1 MSTNHPNRSKKPGE
15 GVNPTIEEIQTARIN
30 AGLSQRTA
38 GELIWCST
46 HAFEQW
52 EAGDRRMP
60 YVTWWAF
67 QRRIK
72 DKKL

>member
-1 MSTNHPNRSKKPGE
+1 MSTHPNRSTKPGE
-15 GVNPTIEEIQTARIN
+15 GANPSTEEIQTARIT
-30 AGLSQRTA
+30 AGLSQRA
-38 GELIWCST
+38 AAEMIWCST
-46 HAFEQW
+46 RAWEQW
-52 EAGDRRMP
+52 EAGERRMP